1 MTDEL
6 IDLARR
12 VVDCKGW
19 RWMEG
24 MLGWRPDNHG
34 VPHSIRFVKGVESM
48 EALAGV
54 DTGPLVASGYAT
66 CDGYWR
72 SDDVT
77 PDLSD
82 PATLGCLLHLVREA
96 WRCPTIYVR
105 RSHVRRKSDNEF
117 AWEVCDLWLDEEA
130 CRALGLTRPG
140 SVGCWGHK
148 SEAEALVFALVN
160 AP

>member
-1 MTDEL
+1 MNDEQ
-6 IDLARR
+6 IALARHA
-12 VVDCKGW
+12 VACDHW
-19 RWMEG
+19 RWMPG
-24 MLGWRPDNHG
+24 MRWCEQTSLGLSKSRLLDH
-34 VPHSIRFVKGVESM
+34 E
-48 EALAGV
+48 V
-54 DTGPLVASGYAT
+54 DTFPPYYGCL
-66 CDGYWR
+66 
-72 SDDVT
+72 
-77 PDLSD
+77 PDLAD

-130 CRALGLTRPG
+130 CRTLGLTRPG

>member
-12 VVDCKGW
+12 ATACKGW
-19 RWMEG
+19 RWMPG
-24 MLGWRPDNHG
+24 MLRHDDYRYIGSGLWARWSDTAA
-34 VPHSIRFVKGVESM
+34 VVT
-48 EALAGV
+48 ALHM
-54 DTGPLVASGYAT
+54 PEQY
-66 CDGYWR
+66 
-72 SDDVT
+72 

-105 RSHVRRKSDNEF
+105 RSDVRRTSDNEY

-130 CRALGLTRPG
+130 CRALGLTRQG